1 MTPDTPTTP
10 DTPATPEVPTTP
22 DATDD
27 GARRV
32 PQTGDSLRGVRL
44 AVIPVAAMGIACVAA
59 GLARAHRRMR
69 R

>member
-1 MTPDTPTTP
+1 MGLADY
-10 DTPATPEVPTTP
+10 EN

-44 AVIPVAAMGIACVAA
+44 AVILVAAMGIACVAA
-59 GLARAHRRMR
+59 GLARARRRMGR
-69 R
+69 

>member
-1 MTPDTPTTP
+1 MGLADY
-10 DTPATPEVPTTP
+10 EN

-44 AVIPVAAMGIACVAA
+44 AVILVAAMGIACVAE
-59 GLARAHRRMR
+59 GLARARRRMR